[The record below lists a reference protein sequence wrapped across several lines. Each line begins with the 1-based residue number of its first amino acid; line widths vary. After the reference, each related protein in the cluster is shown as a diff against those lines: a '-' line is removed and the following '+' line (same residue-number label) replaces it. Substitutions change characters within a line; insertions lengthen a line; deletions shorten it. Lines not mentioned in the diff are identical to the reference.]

1 MMQPESIDDNQT
13 RRWEVGDLFQFAYGL
28 ILCVGAGHTFA
39 HFITD
44 QGMPLADIQ
53 DPVERKDAQFLRNT
67 GLRYTYQS
75 RQQLEDDFAKG
86 LFTSFFK

>member
-1 MMQPESIDDNQT
+1 MQLESIDDNQIG
-13 RRWEVGDLFQFAYGL
+13 RWKLGDLFQFAYGL

-53 DPVERKDAQFLRNT
+53 EPAAGKDVQFVRNT
-67 GLRYTYQS
+67 GLHYTYRS
-75 RQQLEDDFAKG
+75 RQQLEHDFAEG
-86 LFTSFFK
+86 LFTPFFR